1 MRRLAF
7 VGAMAAALLGI
18 AVVMGEPRSGSAQ
31 AVDLLPGVIDG
42 TFEGDGA
49 GWLASSAGQSSLDA
63 SGPVHSGTHAMR
75 VEGTRPGAAGIR
87 TQPWLLPTAAGAAH
101 TARVWVYDDDPG
113 TSSIEVELA
122 FFGAD
127 GISKRN
133 TFIATV
139 GSATAGWQLVTVT
152 LIGGPGTS
160 YVGIEV
166 RAVVT
171 EAGPRFYVDDVTL
184 ERDPLPQATPTA
196 TASGTATATST
207 VTPAPS
213 ATPAAT
219 STPTSTVSP
228 TSTAAATPVP
238 PEAPRVFD
246 VLTNGDFS
254 SGLYGWSDVGA
265 DVEAAGGAA
274 QMTSASTSTKYL
286 YQTVRVTPGGWYE
299 GGAYLAL
306 GAGVDAA
313 WVRIGWYASDDGSGS
328 QLATVDA
335 AGVSSGAGAVRTGA
349 VQAPYE
355 AHTAQVR
362 VMLRPL
368 GGSQAELTV
377 DDVWFGPASAP
388 PPAPAATATTAAPA
402 ATGPT
407 PASGATGP
415 SGGAAAPAGDPG
427 EAPAAVR
434 EGGVVT
440 GSHADGSAGGTTGG
454 TSRAS
459 SGAAATAS
467 GAGSASH
474 GAPTSGASG
483 AAGPE
488 ETGVPP
494 LAAPAA
500 EILLRITEL
509 MPDPVEPGND
519 ADFEWVEVSNVGG
532 GQPVS
537 LGGMVL
543 RDNTGAVALPEVTL
557 QPGAALVLAGPRAVV
572 PQASAFWP
580 ASGLSNGLGNSGDRL
595 ALLAADG
602 RVIDALSYGSDAT
615 YDSPPLPAPGTG
627 RSLKR
632 HFGDDG
638 SFAGYEVSDEPSPG
652 RTEPPPARLV
662 ESEASSDGGS
672 AAAEGRESDRSTWYV
687 LGGLGAVALAGA
699 AGQRLWALRRGGGGA
714 AADGV

>member
-1 MRRLAF
+1 MRRLTF
-7 VGAMAAALLGI
+7 VRAMAATLFGAAALVG
-18 AVVMGEPRSGSAQ
+18 GPQGGSAQ
-31 AVDLLPGVIDG
+31 TVDLLPGVIDG
-42 TFEGDGA
+42 TFEGEGA
-49 GWLASSAGQSSLDA
+49 GWLASSAGQASLDG
-63 SGPVHSGTHAMR
+63 SGPVHSGGYAMR

-87 TQPWLLPTAAGAAH
+87 TQPWLLPTVGGVAH

-113 TSSIEVELA
+113 TLSIEVELA

-133 TFIATV
+133 AFIETV
-139 GSATAGWQLVTVT
+139 GSGTAGWQLVTVT

-171 EAGPRFYVDDVTL
+171 EAGPRFYVDDIAL
-184 ERDPLPQATPTA
+184 ERDPLPPATPTA
-196 TASGTATATST
+196 TAAATPT
-207 VTPAPS
+207 VTPHPRTTPATTS
-213 ATPAAT
+213 TPAAT
-219 STPTSTVSP
+219 ASPTSTVP
-228 TSTAAATPVP
+228 AAPVP
-238 PEAPRVFD
+238 PEVPRVFD
-246 VLTNGDFS
+246 VLMNGDFS
-254 SGLYGWSDVGA
+254 SGLYGWSDIGA
-265 DVEAAGGAA
+265 DVEVVGGAA
-274 QMTSASTSTKYL
+274 RMSSASTSTKYL

-299 GGAYLAL
+299 GGAHLAL

-313 WVRIGWYASDDGSGS
+313 WVRIGWYASGDGSGS

-335 AGVSSGAGAVRTGA
+335 PALSSGAGAVRTGA
-349 VQAPYE
+349 VQAPNE

-368 GGSQAELTV
+368 SGSAAELAV
-377 DDVWFGPASAP
+377 DDVWFGPTSSP
-388 PPAPAATATTAAPA
+388 PPTPAATATTATPA

-407 PASGATGP
+407 PVSEAAAASG
-415 SGGAAAPAGDPG
+415 GGAAPAGAPG
-427 EAPAAVR
+427 EAPDAVR

-440 GSHADGSAGGTTGG
+440 GSGASGSAGGATGG
-454 TSRAS
+454 TSTAS
-459 SGAAATAS
+459 SGAATTAS
-467 GAGSASH
+467 GTGSASR
-474 GAPTSGASG
+474 GAPTGAASG

-488 ETGVPP
+488 QTGVPR
-494 LAAPAA
+494 LVAPAA

-532 GQPVS
+532 VAVD
-537 LGGMVL
+537 LGGMLL

-557 QPGAALVLAGPRAVV
+557 QPGASLVLAGPRAAV

-580 ASGLSNGLGNSGDRL
+580 AGGLSNGLGNSGDRL

-615 YDSPPLPAPGTG
+615 YDSPPLPAPGAG

-632 HFGDDG
+632 YLGDDG

-652 RTEPPPARLV
+652 RFEPPPARV
-662 ESEASSDGGS
+662 DASEASSEGGAAS
-672 AAAEGRESDRSTWYV
+672 AGGGGTDSTWYV

-699 AGQRLWALRRGGGGA
+699 AGQRLWALRRGDGGA